1 MPNRLA
7 TSERETERQRSALD
21 RVEGICARLAS
32 STNVDALR
40 KGLAEIRTLVA
51 SKQK

>member
-1 MPNRLA
+1 MLNTSA
-7 TSERETERQRSALD
+7 TSVRETEQQRSALD
-21 RVEGICARLAS
+21 RVESICVRLAS

-51 SKQK
+51 NKRK